1 MEPSFSSTNS
11 RTGLIAWL
19 SRYPLVR
26 LEIQERVVACRP
38 MVTEAIRFAILTRA
52 IEMVKGGNLKL
63 GDRPPI
69 KAAVGKLPEG
79 PRSALKRAERLG
91 HWMAVAG
98 SSSTILSAFGVDL

>member
-19 SRYPLVR
+19 SRYPVIR
-26 LEIQERVVACRP
+26 LEIRERVLACSP

-52 IEMVKGGNLKL
+52 IEMVVGGNLKM
-63 GDRPPI
+63 GDRQPV
-69 KAAVGKLPEG
+69 KSAVGKLPDG

-98 SSSTILSAFGVDL
+98 SPSTILSAFGVEL